1 MRYLGTFP
9 SEEEAARA
17 FDQEAIR
24 LRGTGIELNLP
35 HEAEGFMHKLRAEEE
50 ALAAA
55 GNQHPLAGVV
65 KEQLS
70 KFGQITSMLAKN
82 KSARKVVTSLQF

>member
-35 HEAEGFMHKLRAEEE
+35 HEAEGFMQKLRAEEE

-55 GNQHPLAGVV
+55 GIQHAPADL
-65 KEQLS
+65 
-70 KFGQITSMLAKN
+70 
-82 KSARKVVTSLQF
+82 